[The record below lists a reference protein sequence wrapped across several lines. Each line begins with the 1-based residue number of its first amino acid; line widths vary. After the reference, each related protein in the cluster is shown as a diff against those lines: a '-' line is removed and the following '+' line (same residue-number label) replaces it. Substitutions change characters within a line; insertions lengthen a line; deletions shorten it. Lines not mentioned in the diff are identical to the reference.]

1 MEGERK
7 MSSYLVYTKRVYESK
22 SSLYNRK
29 NINYETYFI
38 DSNEHLSE
46 CKLQCNY
53 IDEIKVFFSQEQLK
67 SYLEDLLNTWER
79 RGRLISNEEE
89 DEDLHDR
96 SLLPDEYYVLKRGL
110 EIWKER
116 DKYFEDKTEEDN
128 G

>member
-1 MEGERK
+1 
-7 MSSYLVYTKRVYESK
+7 MSTYLVYTKRVYESN
-22 SSLYNRK
+22 SSLYNGK

-96 SLLPDEYYVLKRGL
+96 SLLPDEYYVLNRAKDL
-110 EIWKER
+110 WEEL
-116 DKYFEDKTEEDN
+116 DKKLKDNTEEQGN
-128 G
+128 E

>member
-1 MEGERK
+1 
-7 MSSYLVYTKRVYESK
+7 MSTCLVYTKRVYESK

-96 SLLPDEYYVLKRGL
+96 SLLPDEYYVLARAKDL
-110 EIWKER
+110 WKEL
-116 DKYFEDKTEEDN
+116 DKSLKDNTEKKEN
-128 G
+128 E

>member
-1 MEGERK
+1 
-7 MSSYLVYTKRVYESK
+7 MSSYLIYTKRVYESN
-22 SSLYNRK
+22 SSLYNGK

-96 SLLPDEYYVLKRGL
+96 SLLPDEYYVLDRAKDL
-110 EIWKER
+110 WKEL
-116 DKYFEDKTEEDN
+116 DKKLKDNTEEQGN
-128 G
+128 E